1 MKRLLM
7 PLCMLAL
14 ISVGCNNEK
23 TAEETAAPTST
34 FNLAAAK
41 DSIDATNTAMAN
53 AVNSGDTTAV
63 ASFYTSD
70 AVVMPAN
77 MPALSGVGA
86 ISSFFSEGIR
96 AGMKDFKLEAT
107 EVFGNDEMLTEV
119 GTYTLSF
126 GPEKDKGKYIVIWK
140 KEGGKWKLFRDI
152 FNSDNPPPPMP
163 PPAKK

>member
-1 MKRLLM
+1 
-7 PLCMLAL
+7 MLAL
-14 ISVGCNNEK
+14 LSVGCNHIEEK
-23 TAEETAAPTST
+23 AEKDAAASQT

-41 DSIDATNTAMAN
+41 DSIEAVNTAIAK
-53 AVNSGDTTAV
+53 AVNSGDTSAIPN
-63 ASFYTSD
+63 FYTSD

-77 MPALSGVGA
+77 MPALSGVA
-86 ISSFFSEGIR
+86 DISSFFSEGIR
-96 AGMKDFKLEAT
+96 GGMKDFKLEAT
-107 EVFGNDEMLTEV
+107 EVYGNDEMLTEV

-163 PPAKK
+163 EAAKK

>member
-1 MKRLLM
+1 
-7 PLCMLAL
+7 MLAL
-14 ISVGCNNEK
+14 LSASCNHIEEK
-23 TAEETAAPTST
+23 AAQDATPTAT

-41 DSIDATNTAMAN
+41 DSIN
-53 AVNSGDTTAV
+53 AVNDALEKAVNTGDTAAV
-63 ASFYTSD
+63 ITFYSSD
-70 AVVMPAN
+70 AVLMPAN
-77 MPALSGVGA
+77 MPAMSGTA
-86 ISSFFSEGIR
+86 ALSSFFGEGIR

-107 EVFGNDEMLTEV
+107 EVYGNDEMLTEV
-119 GTYTLSF
+119 GNYTLSF